1 MLAMMPRL
9 LAHRPTV
16 AMSLSCIACSCARV
30 KKYDASSMPPRSRA
44 TAPETL
50 SARTSRVRSPSMRAR
65 SCATMAHCWP
75 RSSRPSRL
83 CAMPHSSV
91 SVGACSSS
99 SCEHPLGRRPLTVGH
114 QQRRD
119 DARIL
124 GLIGRIG
131 HADAEV
137 PNLVQLAPR
146 QLQLAAGHV
155 DLRPPPEREGPQR
168 VIPRRLGFGD
178 RPVGLRE
185 GAVER
190 ALLPVGD
197 PEVVVALAN
206 TLPPAGPLEGGAGD
220 LPGSDRLGVSSPQ
233 VTDDAEVVGAAA
245 DGRRIAVQAG
255 EHEGPRAVVR
265 GLVETPADQRH
276 GAPCVQCTTL
286 DSPLPALA
294 RLLQRRIQ
302 PAEPLS
308 VAPDARLRGPVQQ
321 RETRGLYELTALAGG
336 EIV

>member
-1 MLAMMPRL
+1 MAARPAEHHAQV
-9 LAHRPTV
+9 AHRFGLQQRP
-16 AMSLSCIACSCARV
+16 L
-30 KKYDASSMPPRSRA
+30 
-44 TAPETL
+44 
-50 SARTSRVRSPSMRAR
+50 VRF
-65 SCATMAHCWP
+65 
-75 RSSRPSRL
+75 RPL
-83 CAMPHSSV
+83 DHLAQ
-91 SVGACSSS
+91 
-99 SCEHPLGRRPLTVGH
+99 HPLGRRPLTVGH

-190 ALLPVGD
+190 SLLPVGD

-233 VTDDAEVVGAAA
+233 VTDDA
-245 DGRRIAVQAG
+245 
-255 EHEGPRAVVR
+255 
-265 GLVETPADQRH
+265 
-276 GAPCVQCTTL
+276 
-286 DSPLPALA
+286 
-294 RLLQRRIQ
+294 
-302 PAEPLS
+302 
-308 VAPDARLRGPVQQ
+308 
-321 RETRGLYELTALAGG
+321 
-336 EIV
+336 